1 MLRNIIFVLAFCV
14 TKNTYSQDKPFELIK
29 KVISSKTYTNSNAS
43 LEFGIG
49 YVFFPEGK
57 PSLVRYQVASRNI
70 LLNKKLGFMYTVES
84 NTNGLFDVFGINY
97 RISNNLSFQAG
108 SGLAINNV
116 FNTNLKAR
124 KEISLAYHPDDI
136 PLTITT
142 GYSGS
147 FGPSLTVS
155 YRILLK
161 NKEEIAKK
169 GVNTNSV
176 NSFFIRANVQK
187 FMRNI
192 KRKKSD

>member
-1 MLRNIIFVLAFCV
+1 MSRNIIFVLSFCV
-14 TKNTYSQDKPFELIK
+14 TTSLFAQENFF
-29 KVISSKTYTNSNAS
+29 SKEYTNSNAI
-43 LEFGIG
+43 LEFGLG
-49 YVFFPEGK
+49 YVFIPEAE

-116 FNTNLKAR
+116 FNTTLKQAR
-124 KEISLAYHPDDI
+124 KEISLAYHPDNI

-155 YRILLK
+155 FLK
-161 NKEEIAKK
+161 AVFEPLQIN
-169 GVNTNSV
+169 
-176 NSFFIRANVQK
+176 FFR
-187 FMRNI
+187 
-192 KRKKSD
+192 

>member
-84 NTNGLFDVFGINY
+84 NTNSLFDVFGINY
-97 RISNNLSFQAG
+97 RISNNLSFQVG
-108 SGLAINNV
+108 IGLASNIFSKKEN
-116 FNTNLKAR
+116 R

-169 GVNTNSV
+169 GVNTNSD

>member
-1 MLRNIIFVLAFCV
+1 MSRNIIFVLAFCV
-14 TKNTYSQDKPFELIK
+14 ATNTYSQNKPFELIK

-49 YVFFPEGK
+49 YLFNPKYG
-57 PSLVRYQVASRNI
+57 PNLVRYQVASRNI

-84 NTNGLFDVFGINY
+84 NTNELFDIFGVNY
-97 RISNNLSFQAG
+97 RISNNLSFQVG
-108 SGLAINNV
+108 IGLASNIFSKKEN
-116 FNTNLKAR
+116 R

-161 NKEEIAKK
+161 NY
-169 GVNTNSV
+169 
-176 NSFFIRANVQK
+176 
-187 FMRNI
+187 RNYEKNI
-192 KRKKSD
+192 YNR